1 MGFLETGEAFI
12 HGKRRDFTI
21 AEVDRMLDLI
31 DAAAERRDWGEVNRL
46 GHILPLD
53 PDTAMTI
60 KRVHG
65 KRGLL
70 EMGFDLTEADL
81 KWGEGWLDRPD
92 E

>member
-1 MGFLETGEAFI
+1 MEFLKTGVPFI
-12 HGKRRDFTI
+12 RGKYRNFTT

-31 DAAAERRDWGEVNRL
+31 DAAAERRDWGEVNLL

-65 KRGLL
+65 KRELL
-70 EMGFDLTEADL
+70 KMGFDLTEADL
-81 KWGEGWLDRPD
+81 FWGEGWLDRSD